1 MKKLLLIMTAALM
14 LASCAEK
21 AGSKSA
27 VIYYSQTGTT
37 ETVAK
42 AIAEDLN
49 IDLVKVVLKEDYPL
63 DFNQTIELCQK
74 QMQAGIL
81 PELGDMDVD
90 LGKYD
95 TIYLGY
101 PIWFGTIALPM
112 KSFLAKY
119 NLAGKKVVPFCTYG
133 TGGRFDSVRD
143 LKALCPE
150 ATILNSLGV
159 RQNNVAKAKSLV
171 DAFLA
176 NDPTAEATYGE
187 KLPLEEGSKA
197 MEVFQAAMADFNR
210 FPLTPETYSIQD
222 QDPTQWVFNC
232 ASTMG
237 FGGEASP
244 VAVYVNVPEDGEAP
258 FIVGV
263 ER

>member
-1 MKKLLLIMTAALM
+1 MKKLLLIMAATLL
-14 LASCAEK
+14 LASC
-21 AGSKSA
+21 GDKSGKSV

-42 AIAEDLN
+42 AIAEDLG
-49 IDLVKVVLKEDYPL
+49 IDMIKVVLKEDYPL
-63 DFNQTIELCQK
+63 DFNQTIEICQK

-81 PELGDMDVD
+81 PELGDMKVD

-112 KSFLAKY
+112 KSFLTKY

-143 LKALCPE
+143 LKALCPD
-150 ATILNSLGV
+150 AVILNSLGV
-159 RQNNVAKAKSLV
+159 RQNNAPKARSLV
-171 DAFLA
+171 AAFLA
-176 NDPTAEATYGE
+176 NDPTAVATFGE
-187 KLPLEEGSKA
+187 KLPVEEGSKA

-210 FPLTPETYSIQD
+210 FPLTPETYSVQD
-222 QDPTQWVFNC
+222 QDPEQWVFNC

-244 VAVYVNVPEDGEAP
+244 VAVYVCVPEDGDAP